1 MTSSSV
7 ASATVPQT
15 RASVAAS
22 VRAHL
27 AVAKISA
34 SNMATRI
41 GMSQPAMSRRTNG
54 SLPFDIDELDAIS
67 AELGIGVIE
76 LMQMPARPMRAG
88 AAGLSSIV
96 NMDDVRKVGPAGIE
110 PTTST
115 VESGKFAADWVAPV
129 IGIDR
134 KVVGL

>member
-115 VESGKFAADWVAPV
+115 V
-129 IGIDR
+129 
-134 KVVGL
+134 